1 MAQLR
6 EARWYGRRWLPYT
19 FRGSPYLLPES
30 PCCCG
35 TKIVICK
42 QSHMQSRTITI
53 ADTLLILKLI
63 CVRLLLFLRCA
74 GRVLASLFFMQFL
87 RWINALTAVLYNYA
101 QNVLIFPPF
110 CIEFKSPTYRA
121 FPVFLAPCFP
131 WPPFY
136 VSSWV
141 LCMINMY
148 KGDNCLWV
156 SLEPHHISSSIH
168 PSVVTVSPLKRDKII
183 GQKTSWG
190 QRFPCRASLML

>member
-1 MAQLR
+1 MR
-6 EARWYGRRWLPYT
+6 KARRNGRSW
-19 FRGSPYLLPES
+19 SPYLSRISPYSLRGS
-30 PCCCG
+30 PCCCE

-53 ADTLLILKLI
+53 ADLLFVLTLI

-168 PSVVTVSPLKRDKII
+168 LFVITLSSIKRDKIN
-183 GQKTSWG
+183 GQNASWD
-190 QRFPCRASLML
+190 QWFPGLACFIL